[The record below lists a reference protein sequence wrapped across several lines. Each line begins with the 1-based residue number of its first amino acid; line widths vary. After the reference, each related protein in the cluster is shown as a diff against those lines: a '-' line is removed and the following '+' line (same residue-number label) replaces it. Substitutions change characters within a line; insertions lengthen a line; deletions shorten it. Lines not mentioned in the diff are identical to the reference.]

1 VPTRLRLRC
10 AALVWVCASIAA
22 GSGGC
27 DTSWNVRERE
37 VVRTALDRMTTTTE
51 RARDEAPPPA
61 PKPPRPPKQ
70 GEVRLTLFDAVRIAL
85 ENNQNI
91 QIAGYDPL
99 LAEADLVTARA
110 AYDPNLA
117 LSNTFGRSKRPI
129 ASQLDTGVMQE
140 GALTEDTWKASGGI
154 SQRVPTGA
162 TVSLTQELNYLD
174 TNSRLIQPNPQYT
187 SRLSAEVSQP
197 LLKGFGDPVGR
208 AGIRI
213 ATLSAGVTLE
223 DFRQKVM
230 ETVSRVTAAYW
241 QLTFDLDT
249 ARVYREAREMARE
262 VHRRERV
269 RAGQGVSNDLNVA
282 RAASAAA
289 TREAEVVRAE
299 NRAKN
304 SADRLK
310 LFLNSPDMPID
321 SEVAVAPI
329 EQPRF
334 FVVDVDRTAAM
345 TRALSRRPELQR
357 ARNTIAVNR
366 IRVDVADR
374 LRLPKLDALLRYTL
388 NGLGNDLGA
397 SLDSQH
403 FPDPVTWV
411 AGLEFELPLGNRAAQ
426 AEHQRRRVEFE
437 QTLLEADR
445 VTDEIL
451 QEVSLAVRAVLQGR
465 DEVESTLGARDAAR
479 KVLHGETVRMELQP
493 MDRRTNEEL
502 LRAQDLVAAAER
514 DHLLALLNFNLALT
528 ELARSQGSLV
538 EDNDIEIVWPEADA
552 SFAAAPLR
560 RTDRPGRLV
569 PLSARFPNKTDAPED
584 TQEPGKPAEETNHDQ
599 PKAPAPPKN
608 PAATTKAKTPRGSDT
623 YIGPGNPAGT

>member
-1 VPTRLRLRC
+1 MPRRRRLRRNVPL
-10 AALVWVCASIAA
+10 LVCAGLAVTL
-22 GSGGC
+22 GGC

-37 VVRTALDRMTTTTE
+37 VVRTALDRMTTATE
-51 RARDEAPPPA
+51 RAKDEAEVPV

-70 GEVRLTLFDAVRIAL
+70 GEVRLTIFDAVRIAL
-85 ENNQNI
+85 ENNQDV
-91 QIAGYDPL
+91 QIAGYNPL
-99 LAEADLVTARA
+99 LAEADLATARA

-129 ASQLDTGVMQE
+129 ASQLDTGVLRE
-140 GALTEDTWKASGGI
+140 GALTEDTWQASGGI
-154 SQRVPTGA
+154 TQRVPTGA

-208 AGIRI
+208 AAIRI

-241 QLTFDLDT
+241 QVAFDRKM
-249 ARVYREAREMARE
+249 ARVYREALEMARE
-262 VHRRERV
+262 VSRRETV
-269 RAGQGVSNDLNVA
+269 RAGQGISNALNVA

-289 TREAEVVRAE
+289 TREAEVVRAG
-299 NRAKN
+299 NRVKN
-304 SADRLK
+304 GVDRLK
-310 LFLNSPDMPID
+310 VLLNSPEAPID
-321 SEVAVAPI
+321 SEVAVVPI

-345 TRALSRRPELQR
+345 TLALSRRPELQR
-357 ARNTIAVNR
+357 ARSTITVNR

-374 LRLPKLDALLRYTL
+374 QRLPKLDALLRYTL

-403 FPDPVTWV
+403 FTDPVTWV
-411 AGLEFELPLGNRAAQ
+411 AGLEFELPLGNRVAQ

-437 QTLLEADR
+437 QTLFEADR
-445 VTDEIL
+445 LTDEIL
-451 QEVSLAVRAVLQGR
+451 QEVSVAVRAVLQGR
-465 DEVESTLGARDAAR
+465 DEVEATLGARDAAK

-502 LRAQDLVAAAER
+502 LRAQDLVTSTEQ

-538 EDNDIEIVWPEADA
+538 EDNDIEIVWPEAD
-552 SFAAAPLR
+552 
-560 RTDRPGRLV
+560 RPGRLV
-569 PLSARFPNKTDAPED
+569 PLGARFPRKADPREEAS
-584 TQEPGKPAEETNHDQ
+584 EPGKPAEEVRPDQ
-599 PKAPAPPKN
+599 PKVPPPPAK
-608 PAATTKAKTPRGSDT
+608 PAATTKAKPPRGTDI
-623 YIGPGNPAGT
+623 YIGPDNPAGT